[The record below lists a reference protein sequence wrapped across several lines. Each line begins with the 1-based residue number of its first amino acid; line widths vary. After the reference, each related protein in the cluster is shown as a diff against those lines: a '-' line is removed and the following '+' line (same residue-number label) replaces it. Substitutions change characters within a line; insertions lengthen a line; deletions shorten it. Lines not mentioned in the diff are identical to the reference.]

1 MPKHPTSDR
10 RTQNRL
16 VRGQHD
22 RSSMV
27 SLGPDVPPVRRAPMP
42 LARRFFQICTSI
54 AADAYGAAGL
64 TPLQFAT
71 LPYLSK
77 RSGDPGIDQNGLA
90 ARLGIDRNNA
100 SVLVDQLEG
109 MGLVERR
116 VNGADRRAR
125 LLFLL
130 PKGERLLERLYPTV
144 AADVADRILAPLEP
158 DEREVLLDL
167 LIRVIKGNLK
177 HARPGAGRRK
187 RGSQQSSSNKT

>member
-1 MPKHPTSDR
+1 
-10 RTQNRL
+10 
-16 VRGQHD
+16 
-22 RSSMV
+22 
-27 SLGPDVPPVRRAPMP
+27 
-42 LARRFFQICTSI
+42 
-54 AADAYGAAGL
+54 
-64 TPLQFAT
+64 
-71 LPYLSK
+71 
-77 RSGDPGIDQNGLA
+77 
-90 ARLGIDRNNA
+90 
-100 SVLVDQLEG
+100 

-187 RGSQQSSSNKT
+187 RGSQRSSSNKP